1 MKKEISPSELEGN
14 FVEFVRRVQ
23 EEYPVYEVYADSAES
38 TLIKGLRKAA
48 AKNNLGVAV
57 NKARKGAITERIRFY
72 NTMMSRGR
80 YAVLDRCPMLIKAFK
95 DAVWERKNTGGKDVR
110 LDNGKLNIDSLDA
123 LEYSTE
129 SYADVFLDMN

>member
-1 MKKEISPSELEGN
+1 
-14 FVEFVRRVQ
+14 
-23 EEYPVYEVYADSAES
+23 
-38 TLIKGLRKAA
+38 
-48 AKNNLGVAV
+48 
-57 NKARKGAITERIRFY
+57 
-72 NTMMSRGR
+72 MMSRGR